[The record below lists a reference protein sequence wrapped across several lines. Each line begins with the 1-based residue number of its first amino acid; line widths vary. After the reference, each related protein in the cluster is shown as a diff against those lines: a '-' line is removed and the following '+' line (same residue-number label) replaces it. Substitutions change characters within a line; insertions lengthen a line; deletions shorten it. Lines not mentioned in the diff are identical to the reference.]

1 VREPDT
7 VCLDDR
13 GEPALGVGAAERDDD
28 GCHLG
33 DTTEVPLP
41 DNATIAERLET
52 LAALLDL
59 AGASYYSV
67 RAYRRA
73 AELIRATPA
82 PVVDLVRTGRVRELR
97 GIGPA
102 IETRLRELVETGRL
116 AELDELEGELS
127 PELVGVGR
135 MAGLGPQRMADLGKA
150 LGIRT
155 TDQLREAAAAG
166 RLRDAPGIGPSAEA
180 KIREAL
186 ERPRT
191 APRRGLLLNRA
202 WQLVGGIAE
211 ALGGEAAGDPR
222 RWRDSSERIAVVVA
236 SNRPDEVIERFR
248 ALPDVVA
255 LVERDEC
262 RVLGVTVD
270 GVPIELVAAPP
281 QRFGTELVRATGSIP
296 YVDALGEL
304 PEAAD
309 EAALYR
315 ALGIPYL
322 PPELRE
328 EPYAGAPP
336 PLVELA
342 EIRGDLHVHTT
353 WSDGKASVL
362 EMAEGA
368 RERGYEYIAI
378 CDHTR
383 NVRVVPGLDAD
394 ELRRQGEEI
403 AAVNEQIAPF
413 RILRGSE
420 CDILADGS
428 LDLPDD
434 VLGEL
439 DWVQAS
445 VHAGQRQSRDQL
457 TKRTL
462 AAVHHPAVR
471 SISHPQ
477 GRIINHRPPNEV
489 DLEAVFAACLETGTA
504 VETNGLPDRIDLSG
518 ELVREAI
525 RAGVRITCST
535 DAHSVRGLG
544 NMQLAVATARRG
556 WATAADVLNTRP
568 VSEVV

>member
-1 VREPDT
+1 
-7 VCLDDR
+7 
-13 GEPALGVGAAERDDD
+13 
-28 GCHLG
+28 
-33 DTTEVPLP
+33 VPTP
-41 DNATIAERLET
+41 DNAAIAERLET
-52 LAALLDL
+52 LASLLDL
-59 AGASYYSV
+59 AGANYYSV

-73 AELIRATPA
+73 AELVRSTPVSVA
-82 PVVDLVRTGRVRELR
+82 ELVRSGRVRDLH
-97 GIGPA
+97 GIGPS

-116 AELDELEGELS
+116 AEIDELEGEVQ

-135 MAGLGPQRMADLGKA
+135 LAGLGPQRMADLGRA

-155 TDQLREAAAAG
+155 VEQLREAAAAG
-166 RLRDAPGIGPSAEA
+166 RLREAPGIGPTTEA
-180 KIREAL
+180 KIRDAL
-186 ERPRT
+186 ERPPT

-222 RWRDSSERIAVVVA
+222 RWRDASERLAVVVP
-236 SNRPDEVIERFR
+236 SREEDGVVERFR
-248 ALPDVVA
+248 RLPEIVA
-255 LVERDEC
+255 LVKRDAG
-262 RVLGVTVD
+262 RALGVTVD
-270 GVPIELVAAPP
+270 GVPVELVVAPP
-281 QRFGTELVRATGSIP
+281 ERFGSALLRATGTAAF
-296 YVDALGEL
+296 VDALGEL
-304 PEAAD
+304 PDAPD
-309 EAALYR
+309 EEGVFR
-315 ALGIPYL
+315 ALGRAYV

-328 EPYAGAPP
+328 APCEGVPP
-336 PLVELA
+336 PLVEVG

-362 EMAEGA
+362 EMAEAA
-368 RERGYEYIAI
+368 RDLGYDYIAI

-394 ELRRQGEEI
+394 DVRRQGEEI
-403 AAVNEQIAPF
+403 AAANVRLAPF

-420 CDILADGS
+420 CDILADGT

-434 VLGEL
+434 VLAEL

-477 GRIINHRPPNEV
+477 GRIINHRPPNAV
-489 DLEAVFAACLETGTA
+489 DLDEVFAACVETGTA
-504 VETNGLPDRIDLSG
+504 LETNGLPDRIDLSA
-518 ELVREAI
+518 ELVRAAI
-525 RAGVRITCST
+525 AAGVAITCST

-544 NMQLAVATARRG
+544 NMRLSVATARRG
-556 WATAADVLNTRP
+556 WATAASVLNTRP
-568 VSEVV
+568 LAEIAGRTSAV

>member
-1 VREPDT
+1 
-7 VCLDDR
+7 
-13 GEPALGVGAAERDDD
+13 
-28 GCHLG
+28 
-33 DTTEVPLP
+33 VPPP
-41 DNATIAERLET
+41 DNARIAERLET

-59 AGASYYSV
+59 SGASYYSV

-73 AELIRATPA
+73 AELIKATPA
-82 PVVDLVRTGRVRELR
+82 PVAELVRTGRVRELR
-97 GIGPA
+97 GIGPS
-102 IETRLRELVETGRL
+102 IETRLRELVETGGL
-116 AELDELEGELS
+116 AEIDELEGELQ
-127 PELVGVGR
+127 PELVGIGR

-150 LGIRT
+150 LGIST
-155 TDQLREAAAAG
+155 ADELREAAAGG
-166 RLRDAPGIGPSAEA
+166 RLREAPGIGPSTEA
-180 KIREAL
+180 KIRAAL

-222 RWRDSSERIAVVVA
+222 RWRDSSERLAVVIA
-236 SNRPDEVIERFR
+236 SERPDEVIERFR
-248 ALPDVVA
+248 GLPEIVA
-255 LVERDEC
+255 LVERED
-262 RVLGVTVD
+262 RRALGVTVD
-270 GVPIELVAAPP
+270 GVPIELVVAAPE
-281 QRFGTELVRATGSIP
+281 RFGTELLRATGTAA

-304 PEAAD
+304 PPAPD
-309 EAALYR
+309 EEALYR

-328 EPYAGAPP
+328 APYDGEPP
-336 PLVELA
+336 PLIELA
-342 EIRGDLHVHTT
+342 DILGDLHVHTT

-362 EMAEGA
+362 KMAEAA
-368 RERGYEYIAI
+368 RDLGYEYIAI

-403 AAVNEQIAPF
+403 AAANEQLAPF
-413 RILRGSE
+413 RVLRGTE
-420 CDILADGS
+420 CDILADGT

-434 VLGEL
+434 ILNEL
-439 DWVQAS
+439 EWVQAS

-462 AAVHHPAVR
+462 AAVYHPAVR

-477 GRIINHRPPNEV
+477 GRMINHRPPNDV

-525 RAGVRITCST
+525 RAGVRITCAT

-544 NMQLAVATARRG
+544 NMRLAAATARRG

-568 VSEVV
+568 LAEVLAQRG